1 MVVQYSRLEFQK
13 CAAAAANAAPTLMLL
28 LLQARQGKNSQ
39 YSFTKILKA
48 EKSQYVFDVPHT
60 TVAVHST

>member
-1 MVVQYSRLEFQK
+1 MVVQYSRLEFKK
-13 CAAAAANAAPTLMLL
+13 CAAANAAPTLMLL

-60 TVAVHST
+60 TLQ

>member
-1 MVVQYSRLEFQK
+1 MVAQYSRLEFQK
-13 CAAAAANAAPTLMLL
+13 CAAAAAANAAPTLMLL

-60 TVAVHST
+60 LQ